1 MFFSNYNEDI
11 KLRRNTQWVDGRK
24 AVRVMDV
31 AFIGKLIICILS
43 FVQVGVCVC
52 LWYATRPEKKHKKAK
67 TSDKESDDRR
77 DSLDN

>member
-1 MFFSNYNEDI
+1 
-11 KLRRNTQWVDGRK
+11 
-24 AVRVMDV
+24 MDV

>member
-1 MFFSNYNEDI
+1 
-11 KLRRNTQWVDGRK
+11 
-24 AVRVMDV
+24 MDV

-43 FVQVGVCVC
+43 FVQVGVCVS

>member
-1 MFFSNYNEDI
+1 MARVNYNKAIGWRDYTA
-11 KLRRNTQWVDGRK
+11 RVARGK